1 MVSSHF
7 LTFLCFRLI
16 IVFSFSVFSE
26 PGSGFVKILYF
37 YPLVLCA
44 NSSSEQ
50 HGKKKLAI
58 EKPFLAHTYSS
69 GLVKWTFTAS
79 QLRAAHRI
87 ALRCITTFATVSIP
101 FLKQLCLWAILSW
114 AKFIQVHVWICKRKF
129 CYYENSYSTAR
140 LTKNHFPIWQFEKM
154 RLFDFFP
161 LWSPHLR
168 CKSSSVLILLCSGH
182 VSLLP
187 FAALASIF
195 QAAIRKTLTIQN
207 RKKSFQLNAEIGCNI
222 AILSAPATAHQNSQK
237 MGVFSAVG
245 NRQGYQWCIVWVSVL
260 LSCFFPVRR
269 RTFFTIVVRFLL
281 FFLVVG
287 PLCASTSTHSSFFLV
302 PFHFRFCTSFRLKS
316 EFIDFRMFAL
326 VFCLAW

>member
-207 RKKSFQLNAEIGCNI
+207 RKKIISTECWNRLQHRNLECTSNSTSK
-222 AILSAPATAHQNSQK
+222 LSENGGFFCRRQSARLSMMYCVSECAFELFFSCTQTYFFHNCCS
-237 MGVFSAVG
+237 FSAIFPC
-245 NRQGYQWCIVWVSVL
+245 RWSVVCFDFDSL
-260 LSCFFPVRR
+260 IFFSCSFSFS
-269 RTFFTIVVRFLL
+269 FLYI
-281 FFLVVG
+281 F
-287 PLCASTSTHSSFFLV
+287 ST
-302 PFHFRFCTSFRLKS
+302 
-316 EFIDFRMFAL
+316 
-326 VFCLAW
+326 